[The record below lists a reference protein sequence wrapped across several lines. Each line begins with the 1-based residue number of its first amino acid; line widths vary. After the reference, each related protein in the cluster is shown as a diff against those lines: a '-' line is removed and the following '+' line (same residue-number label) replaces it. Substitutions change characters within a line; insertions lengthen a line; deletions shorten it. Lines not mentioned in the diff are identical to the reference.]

1 MSKVVFDKPNL
12 DESIQAADT
21 LLSAFQAG
29 EPDAIDRVHRHLPQ
43 VKYGARDDAATF
55 PLTLSEARTVIA
67 RENGAQSWG
76 ELRLKI
82 KLEDIDFGD
91 ALEQFKQ
98 MVYAQDAE
106 KLDELLSAHP
116 SLKSTIDDPHFYFGS
131 PALIIAKEHIDVVDV
146 LLKHGADINAKSQW
160 WAGDFHILEVTSA
173 EAAQQLIERGAEIT
187 VHAAAEQGWLDWL
200 DAAYQRDKKIIH
212 QRGGDGKTPLHYATA
227 PAVMDWLLARGA
239 DLEARDLDHA
249 STPLQWQ
256 LGARNHEAARELVK
270 RGARVDIFAAVM
282 LGEIELVDQA
292 LAAHPHAIRARVNQA
307 GYELAPP
314 ADGSHQYVYTF
325 DAAGLSSHQVAL
337 EYGHTEIFDRLI
349 ERSPIDLQL
358 LAYCAQ
364 GDRVAAERIAAARPD
379 IVAQM
384 ADGDRRQLIHAAWTG
399 KADVVALMA
408 SLGFDLHIRDDDAMT
423 SLHAAAFHGFAD
435 VVRALLDAD
444 DSPPLDW
451 LNGYGGTPLTTCL
464 YGREH
469 SWRGDGDF
477 PASLKLLVAAGSE
490 VKPEWLP
497 TGDDAIDDAL
507 REGIERAARD
517 E

>member
-1 MSKVVFDKPNL
+1 MAITRYHRRRPVTR
-12 DESIQAADT
+12 AAAST
-21 LLSAFQAG
+21 LLQAFHAG
-29 EPDAIDRVHRHLPQ
+29 DADAIDRVHRHLPQ
-43 VKYGARDDAATF
+43 VKYGARDDAAHF
-55 PLTLSEARTVIA
+55 PLTLGETRTVIA

-76 ELRLKI
+76 ELRLMI
-82 KLEDIDFGD
+82 KLREYDYG
-91 ALEQFKQ
+91 AELEQFKQ
-98 MVYAQDAE
+98 LVYAHDAAE
-106 KLDELLSAHP
+106 LDELLSARP

-131 PALIIAKEHIDVVDV
+131 TALIIAKEHIDVVDV
-146 LLKHGADINAKSQW
+146 LLKHGADINAQSQW
-160 WAGDFHILEVTSA
+160 WAGGFHVLEGTSA
-173 EAAQQLIERGAEIT
+173 EAAEKLSERGAEVT

-200 DAAYQRDKKIIH
+200 AAAYQRDKRIIH
-212 QRGGDGKTPLHYATA
+212 QRGGDGKTPLHYATD

-256 LGARNHEAARELVK
+256 LGARNHEAADELVK
-270 RGARVDIFAAVM
+270 RGAQVDIFAAVM
-282 LGEIELVDQA
+282 LDEIELVDQA

-314 ADGSHQYVYTF
+314 ADGSHQYVYAF
-325 DAAGLSSHQVAL
+325 NAAGLSPHQVAL
-337 EYGHTEIFDRLI
+337 EFGRAEIFARLI
-349 ERSPIDLQL
+349 ERSPPDAQL

-364 GDRVAAERIAAARPD
+364 GDREAAGRIAAAQPD

-399 KADVVALMA
+399 KADVVELMA
-408 SLGFDLHIRDDDAMT
+408 SLGFDPHIRDDDAMT
-423 SLHAAAFHGFAD
+423 PLHAAAFHGFAD
-435 VVRALLDAD
+435 VVRALLEAD
-444 DSPPLDW
+444 DDPPLDW
-451 LNGYGGTPLTTCL
+451 LNGYGGTPLSTCL

-477 PASLKLLVAAGSE
+477 PASLKLLVAAGSA

-497 TGDDAIDDAL
+497 SGDDAVDDAL
-507 REGIERAARD
+507 RPGIERVARD